1 LNGANFGTVGKV
13 PEMKKG
19 EANAIVPSASTT
31 SVSAASQPST
41 QSDSGLS
48 RAHSLRDLASKF
60 EQLQSKSPVD
70 AQKSSVTQLARVP
83 EKRFSMLEGPAG
95 ESSSVKMERHL
106 STPPPTLDED
116 TPAVSKEYLVELY
129 RKLEGCLQDLRN
141 GRLPRKTVRTPESLL
156 TLLVRFSD
164 VVQQFHNTCGIY
176 AENISPHSKFR
187 YRELLNRVELS
198 NRQLRQCASASS
210 DESKVL
216 GEVEQ
221 TVRHIMQLV
230 NR

>member
-13 PEMKKG
+13 SEMKKG
-19 EANAIVPSASTT
+19 EASAIVPSASTT

-70 AQKSSVTQLARVP
+70 AQKSSVTLARVP
-83 EKRFSMLEGPAG
+83 EKRFSMLEGAAG
-95 ESSSVKMERHL
+95 ESSSVKMERHH
-106 STPPPTLDED
+106 STPPPTLDD
-116 TPAVSKEYLVELY
+116 NTPAVSKEYLVELY

-221 TVRHIMQLV
+221 TVRQIMQLV